1 MYVSKQ
7 FSRFSSQILGLT
19 TQLTYLQNKLK
30 YKPLLNS
37 SHSAASYSASN
48 LMIQKEIYRGLRILN
63 IVAPPPN
70 LSLSNL
76 TKFLVDSLKPQPIL
90 RLQRRIGDIIINP
103 ASAQENY
110 LQSYQIFVDSDE
122 DEEISS
128 SLIDKQS
135 TDSAISLLKKA

>member
-1 MYVSKQ
+1 
-7 FSRFSSQILGLT
+7 
-19 TQLTYLQNKLK
+19 NKLK